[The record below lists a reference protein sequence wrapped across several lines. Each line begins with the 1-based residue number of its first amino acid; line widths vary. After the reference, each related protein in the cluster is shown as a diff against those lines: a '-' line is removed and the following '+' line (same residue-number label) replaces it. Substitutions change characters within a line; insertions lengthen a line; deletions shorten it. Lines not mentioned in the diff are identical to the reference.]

1 MEKPGRVSKLG
12 LTNGVGAVSTP
23 QVRIAARIRGCREAL
38 GISQEAVARKIP
50 NPDRPGRSITLRT
63 YARWERGESS
73 GFMTR
78 IGDLARALETTES
91 ELLGGEDPMTAQ
103 PTIEDLTAKL
113 DQVLVEL
120 AELREDLGP
129 RKKR

>member
-23 QVRIAARIRGCREAL
+23 QVRIAARIRSCREAL
-38 GISQEAVARKIP
+38 GVSQEAIARKIP
-50 NPDRPGRSITLRT
+50 NLDDPSRPIAMRT
-63 YARWERGESS
+63 YARWERAESL

-78 IGDLARALETTES
+78 LGDLARALETTES

-103 PTIEDLTAKL
+103 PTIEDFTAKL
-113 DQVLVEL
+113 DLVL
-120 AELREDLGP
+120 AELTQLREDLGP
-129 RKKR
+129 CKKR